1 MELKIIPIPAK
12 GRNVNFKNSSLT
24 SSIYVSGSSSSSES
38 SSGGGTGTSW
48 LESYFTDG
56 ASFLTLNKEIRMT
69 GGYPIPT
76 RVASIADEQLL
87 YWKDGRIAGSG
98 IGVGALLQR
107 TVNEQISGSWYFT
120 TRVQS
125 RIFDVMRQTGG
136 GTDPIALLQ
145 GRTEG
150 GFIAGR
156 RGVHFHSIDD
166 AGYRHLAFLNWEE
179 SFISGKLAI
188 GGSQRVTPS
197 PHTVHIAGSL
207 GLTGGIAI
215 GIGNLTIAGG
225 NIILS
230 DGSLQVSHSL
240 NAGTDVNIARDL
252 FVTRNVE
259 VTGTT
264 ELKSR
269 LTLSKDALHEH
280 LHIKRGSAEASI
292 TLSSNAVN
300 VASLIL
306 RADISI
312 ANDIAISPAGNLT
325 AAGNLYASG
334 GTVGIGTGTSDLTQF
349 FYSSSVF
356 RNTFGTAVSYWD
368 VYFGTT
374 LHSRFIKGTGIQI
387 RDGGLEIGY
396 SGVPH
401 YRQRIGGT
409 SPNYYLDFTLVNN
422 LTGFRWYFG
431 ANKRLELF
439 ANGDLGIFRN
449 AVVGA
454 ALTVET
460 TSLLKGAITGQSTMD
475 ITGLSR
481 FDSDVSSKD
490 TVFSGFGGS
499 GWRIQKIAGSP
510 NRYHFT
516 IDRLTVRQTMDV
528 YELVINQMRG
538 TNGSLLVSDTAKISA
553 ITIVSSSIWDVTVDT
568 GGETTLIPF
577 VNGDKLMCSKWT
589 ASGLKYYEATV
600 SNINTANGTMRLTR
614 TSGTSTAAVN
624 DVVGRIDSSN
634 SARRGYIYITSSD
647 NNAPYLDVVHQRIT
661 KVRLGNLAGIV
672 DSVLGSLSGF
682 GLYSDNVFLRGRFVV
697 AGGGTAPNEVST
709 RGYVDAVQVGG
720 RNHIPNSSLK
730 GTAHNVSGNLTRV
743 NDPDGL
749 MLTRSNTT
757 ASSRYFCSSHFVS
770 NFALGD
776 QITLSAWI
784 RLESGTVPS
793 NTSMF
798 VRFFDSNGANVQ
810 DVISIGIS
818 HISGDWVRVT
828 GTGTITNSTI
838 DFSRNI
844 QVAIGIGTPTAPVTI
859 QTREWKLELGNRATD
874 WTPAPEDVDAGIA
887 AAETSA
893 KNFATS
899 AVNTAISTA
908 ANDATA
914 KANAAYNNALAGSQ
928 YYTDNQLS
936 TFESSLGDLAFSNL
950 IGKAQLDTTVISGG
964 FLANSLIN
972 TVWLQAQIITTTYIE
987 GMTLN
992 FQQGT
997 IGGWKID
1004 GNLLYTGVL
1013 ASGSEYH
1020 SNSHG
1025 IFLRSTVDGRSI
1037 VVKGV
1042 NTNSAVSLWT
1052 SPTGST
1058 WGLQGVENG
1067 NTIFQLGSTNR
1078 IAGWEF
1084 SYSTFASQVKIPN
1097 TTTPVMEINSS
1108 LRHFQIRVSTMEYIK
1123 MFYTNSTNWGIEHKY
1138 QATSLFQLGSTNQIA
1153 GWHFGAD
1160 YMGMNSGGSR
1170 FIVMSNNHIGSA
1182 TVDGGASYL
1191 RAGFGIY
1198 NYDSVLDPLVPAIKL
1213 IRVGVLTNPDT
1224 SQTFP
1229 STPIYGIQIGV
1240 RKPGVGYRDIFRAD
1254 SLGNSKIA
1262 GVNFDNESMW
1272 TTNWRLNA
1280 DGTANFGQ
1288 WTVFD
1293 NYFYAGKNHVSG
1305 PDFAGVYLMARP
1317 APAEYYAISVG
1328 RNRTSHYISMYY
1340 NATNNAWGFLGYC
1353 DAYLVFQLGNTN
1365 KIAGWTFD
1373 HFTMWAGS
1381 EWSTSVSTGGVSIGT
1396 RPDDRHFRAFLNSQN
1411 YVDMTYVSS
1420 SNWGL
1425 KGVSAGNTIFQ
1436 LGAVNKIAGFTF
1448 TASGLSGPGLYL
1460 TPSALYLRAGGP
1472 EVTYFTSEVVDPFTS
1487 YTRWRQHGGASTSGN
1502 YIAYIEIQKK
1512 QLTSTLQYRSE
1523 LIFVGYQINI
1533 RPSGRLIIPGLK
1545 TSVSSSDP
1553 SGTVYRDGS
1562 TLRIKA

>member
-38 SSGGGTGTSW
+38 SGGGGTGTSW

-76 RVASIADEQLL
+76 REASIAEEQML
-87 YWKDGRIAGSG
+87 YWKNGRIAGAG
-98 IGVGALLQR
+98 IGVGALVQR

-125 RIFDVMRQTGG
+125 RNFDVMRQTGG
-136 GTDPIALLQ
+136 GTDPIAILQ

-156 RGVHFHSIDD
+156 RGVHLTSIDD

-188 GGSQRVTPS
+188 GGTQRVTPS

-240 NAGTDVNIARDL
+240 NAGTDANIARDL
-252 FVTRNVE
+252 FVTRNVQ

-269 LTLSKDALHEH
+269 LTLSQDALHEH

-292 TLSSNAVN
+292 TLSSNVVN
-300 VASLIL
+300 QANLIL

-334 GTVGIGTGTSDLTQF
+334 GTVGIGTGTSNLTQF
-349 FYSSSVF
+349 SYSSSVF
-356 RNTFGTAVSYWD
+356 RNTFGSAVSYWD

-396 SGVPH
+396 SGVP
-401 YRQRIGGT
+401 YFRQRIGGT

-449 AVVGA
+449 AIVGA

-481 FDSDVSSKD
+481 FNSDVSSID
-490 TVFSGFGGS
+490 TVYSGFGGS
-499 GWRIQKIAGSP
+499 GWRIQKILDSP
-510 NRYHFT
+510 NRYHLT

-553 ITIVSSSIWDVTVDT
+553 ITLVSSSIWDVTIDT
-568 GGETTLIPF
+568 GGDTTLIPF
-577 VNGDKLMCSKWT
+577 VNGDKIMCSKWE

-614 TSGTSTAAVN
+614 TSGTSIAAIN

-647 NNAPYLDVVHQRIT
+647 NNAPYLDVVYQRNT

-697 AGGGTAPNEVST
+697 AGGGTTSNDVST
-709 RGYVDAVQVGG
+709 RGYASTLATNAQ
-720 RNHIPNSSLK
+720 NS
-730 GTAHNVSGNLTRV
+730 
-743 NDPDGL
+743 
-749 MLTRSNTT
+749 
-757 ASSRYFCSSHFVS
+757 
-770 NFALGD
+770 
-776 QITLSAWI
+776 
-784 RLESGTVPS
+784 
-793 NTSMF
+793 
-798 VRFFDSNGANVQ
+798 
-810 DVISIGIS
+810 
-818 HISGDWVRVT
+818 
-828 GTGTITNSTI
+828 
-838 DFSRNI
+838 
-844 QVAIGIGTPTAPVTI
+844 AI
-859 QTREWKLELGNRATD
+859 AT
-874 WTPAPEDVDAGIA
+874 A
-887 AAETSA
+887 AA
-893 KNFATS
+893 
-899 AVNTAISTA
+899 
-908 ANDATA
+908 DATA
-914 KANAAYNNALAGSQ
+914 KANAAYNNALQGSE

-936 TFESSLGDLAFSNL
+936 TFASSLGDLAFSDL
-950 IGKAQLDTTVISGG
+950 IGKAQLDTTVIEGG
-964 FLANSLIN
+964 YLANTLID
-972 TVWLQAQIITTTYIE
+972 TVWLQAKIITTTYIE

-1037 VVKGV
+1037 VTKGI

-1067 NTIFQLGSTNR
+1067 NTIFELGSTNR

-1084 SYSTFASQVKIPN
+1084 SYSSFASQVKIPN
-1097 TTTPVMEINSS
+1097 TSTPVMEINSS
-1108 LRHFQIRVSTMEYIK
+1108 LRHFQVRVSTMEYIK
-1123 MFYTNSTNWGIEHKY
+1123 MFYSNSSNWGIEHRY

-1153 GWHFGAD
+1153 GWHFGTD

-1170 FIVMSNNHIGSA
+1170 FIVMSNNHIGNA
-1182 TVDGGASYL
+1182 TVDGGNSYL
-1191 RAGFGIY
+1191 RAGFGMY

-1213 IRVGVLTNPDT
+1213 VRVGVISNPDT
-1224 SQTFP
+1224 SNTFP
-1229 STPIYGIQIGV
+1229 TTPIYGIQIGV

-1254 SLGNSKIA
+1254 SLGVSKIA

-1317 APAEYYAISVG
+1317 APAEYYAIRVG
-1328 RNRTSHYISMYY
+1328 RNQTSHYINMYY
-1340 NATNNAWGFLGYC
+1340 NAQTNTWGLLGYC
-1353 DAYLVFQLGNTN
+1353 DAYLVFQLGDTN
-1365 KIAGWTFD
+1365 KIAGWSFD
-1373 HFTMWAGS
+1373 HYFMWAGS
-1381 EWSTSVSTGGVSIGT
+1381 KWSTSVSTGGVSIGA
-1396 RPDDRHFRAFLNSQN
+1396 RPDDRHFRAFLNYRN
-1411 YVDMTYVSS
+1411 YVEMTYVSS
-1420 SNWGL
+1420 SDWGL
-1425 KGVSAGNTIFQ
+1425 KGVANGSTIFQ
-1436 LGAVNKIAGFTF
+1436 LGNVNKIAGFTF
-1448 TASGLSGPGLYL
+1448 DNNNLTGTNVQISPNRMTFRNNSKSPVGYFIYDGSSLNSFLISSTATYGASSNYL
-1460 TPSALYLRAGGP
+1460 AINT
-1472 EVTYFTSEVVDPFTS
+1472 
-1487 YTRWRQHGGASTSGN
+1487 GGASLGGASVTISSRARLLLLAATG
-1502 YIAYIEIQKK
+1502 YYVRFEAIP
-1512 QLTSTLQYRSE
+1512 L
-1523 LIFVGYQINI
+1523 VGT
-1533 RPSGRLIIPGLK
+1533 PGLIRG
-1545 TSVSSSDP
+1545 DI
-1553 SGTVYRDGS
+1553 YRGYNNQLYVMS
-1562 TLRIKA
+1562 

>member
-1 MELKIIPIPAK
+1 MATLRTQYIPPK
-12 GRNVNFKNSSLT
+12 GRSKLLKNLNLT
-24 SSIYVSGSSSSSES
+24 SANISIEGLGGSSSIP
-38 SSGGGTGTSW
+38 SGGGGIGTSW
-48 LESYFTDG
+48 LESYFEDKPTYIN
-56 ASFLTLNKEIRMT
+56 ALKEIRWDNSPLTVRESSMT
-69 GGYPIPT
+69 T
-76 RVASIADEQLL
+76 DRLT
-87 YWKDGRIAGSG
+87 YWNNGKLATTNLVPSNILSRN
-98 IGVGALLQR
+98 
-107 TVNEQISGSWYFT
+107 VNEEISGSWYFT

-156 RGVHFHSIDD
+156 RGVHFISSEDV
-166 AGYRHLAFLNWEE
+166 GNRHLAFLNWEE

-207 GLTGGIAI
+207 GLTEGIAI
-215 GIGNLTIAGG
+215 GIGNLTIVGG

-269 LTLSKDALHEH
+269 LTLSQDALHEH

-292 TLSSNAVN
+292 TLSSNVIN

-306 RADISI
+306 RADATIE
-312 ANDIAISPAGNLT
+312 NDIAISPAGNLT

-334 GTVGIGTGTSDLTQF
+334 GTVGIGTGTSNLTQF
-349 FYSSSVF
+349 SHSSSVF
-356 RNTFGTAVSYWD
+356 RNTFGSAVTYWD

-401 YRQRIGGT
+401 FRQRIGGT

-431 ANKRLELF
+431 ENKRLELF

-481 FDSDVSSKD
+481 FNSDVSSID

-553 ITIVSSSIWDVTVDT
+553 VTIVSSTVWDVTVDT
-568 GGETTLIPF
+568 GGEPTLIPF
-577 VNGDKLMCSKWT
+577 VNGDMLMCSKWT
-589 ASGLKYYEATV
+589 ASGLKYYEVVV
-600 SNINTANGTMRLTR
+600 SNINTANGTMRLTM

-624 DVVGRIDSSN
+624 DVVGRIDGMT
-634 SARRGYIYITSSD
+634 SARRGYLYITSSD
-647 NNAPYLDVVHQRIT
+647 NNAPYLDVVYAQYT

-697 AGGGTAPNEVST
+697 AGGGTTTNDVST
-709 RGYVDAVQVGG
+709 RGYA
-720 RNHIPNSSLK
+720 
-730 GTAHNVSGNLTRV
+730 
-743 NDPDGL
+743 
-749 MLTRSNTT
+749 
-757 ASSRYFCSSHFVS
+757 
-770 NFALGD
+770 
-776 QITLSAWI
+776 ITL
-784 RLESGTVPS
+784 
-793 NTSMF
+793 
-798 VRFFDSNGANVQ
+798 
-810 DVISIGIS
+810 
-818 HISGDWVRVT
+818 
-828 GTGTITNSTI
+828 
-838 DFSRNI
+838 
-844 QVAIGIGTPTAPVTI
+844 
-859 QTREWKLELGNRATD
+859 ATD
-874 WTPAPEDVDAGIA
+874 AQN
-887 AAETSA
+887 S
-893 KNFATS
+893 
-899 AVNTAISTA
+899 AISTA
-908 ANDATA
+908 ADDATA
-914 KANAAYNNALAGSQ
+914 KANAAYNNALAGSE

-936 TFESSLGDLAFSNL
+936 TFESSLGDLAFSDL

-964 FLANSLIN
+964 YLVNTLIN
-972 TVWLQAQIITTTYIE
+972 TVWLQAKIITTTYIE

-1004 GNLLYTGVL
+1004 GNLLYTGL
-1013 ASGSEYH
+1013 LS
-1020 SNSHG
+1020 SNNELNDASHG
-1025 IFLRSTVDGRSI
+1025 IFLRSNEDGRAI
-1037 VVKGV
+1037 VIKGLDENNTIRLFV
-1042 NTNSAVSLWT
+1042 NA
-1052 SPTGST
+1052 TGGA
-1058 WGLQGVENG
+1058 WGITGMVAG
-1067 NTIFQLGSTNR
+1067 STIFQLGFINR
-1078 IAGWEF
+1078 IAGWNF
-1084 SYSTFASQVKIPN
+1084 TNSTFASQVTIPN
-1097 TTTPVMEINSS
+1097 TITPVMEISSS
-1108 LRHFQIRVSTMEYIK
+1108 LRHFQIRVSTIEYIK

-1138 QATSLFQLGSTNQIA
+1138 QNTSLFQLGSTNQIA
-1153 GWHFGAD
+1153 GWHFGTD
-1160 YMGMNSGGSR
+1160 YMGMNNGGNR
-1170 FIVMSNNHIGSA
+1170 FIVMSNNPTVSA
-1182 TVDGGASYL
+1182 AINGGVSYL
-1191 RAGFGIY
+1191 RAGFGMF

-1213 IRVGVLTNPDT
+1213 IRVGVVSNPDT
-1224 SQTFP
+1224 PNSFP
-1229 STPIYGIQIGV
+1229 TTPIYGIQIGV
-1240 RKPGVGYRDIFRAD
+1240 RKPGVGYRDVFRTD

-1272 TTNWRLNA
+1272 TSNWRLNA
-1280 DGTANFGQ
+1280 NGTANFGQ
-1288 WTVFD
+1288 WHFTKYYMYGGPTVLT
-1293 NYFYAGKNHVSG
+1293 
-1305 PDFAGVYLMARP
+1305 PDDDAFIGVYLRANDILN
-1317 APAEYYAISVG
+1317 YYAVVAQKDAE
-1328 RNRTSHYISMYY
+1328 NRVSFYQNSP
-1340 NATNNAWGFLGYC
+1340 TNWGFLGVTGGNT
-1353 DAYLVFQLGNTN
+1353 VFQLGDTN
-1365 KIAGWTFD
+1365 KIAGWSFD
-1373 HFTMWAGS
+1373 ANTMWAGS
-1381 EWSTSVSTGGVSIGT
+1381 KWTTSVTSGGVSIGSLST
-1396 RPDDRHFRAFLNSQN
+1396 DRHFRAFLNSQN
-1411 YVDMTYVSS
+1411 YVEMKYVSS

-1425 KGVSAGNTIFQ
+1425 KGVSAGSAIFQ
-1436 LGAVNKIAGFTF
+1436 LGNVNKIAGFTF
-1448 TASGLSGPGLYL
+1448 DANSLIGTTLKISPNRLLFYSGAVDISEFVYSAGSGWSDTAWRTTGTSVYKAQIMMSKNTNGEGRIQITAGDILIAADMRLQMYL
-1460 TPSALYLRAGGP
+1460 PVGAGNRP
-1472 EVTYFTSEVVDPFTS
+1472 
-1487 YTRWRQHGGASTSGN
+1487 
-1502 YIAYIEIQKK
+1502 
-1512 QLTSTLQYRSE
+1512 TSTL
-1523 LIFVGYQINI
+1523 
-1533 RPSGRLIIPGLK
+1533 
-1545 TSVSSSDP
+1545 
-1553 SGTVYRDGS
+1553 YRDSNGYV
-1562 TLRIKA
+1562 RIVI

>member
-1 MELKIIPIPAK
+1 MATLRTQYIPPK
-12 GRNVNFKNSSLT
+12 GRSKLLKNLNLT
-24 SSIYVSGSSSSSES
+24 SANISIEGLGGSSSNP
-38 SSGGGTGTSW
+38 SGGGGIGTSW
-48 LESYFTDG
+48 LESYFEDKPTYIN
-56 ASFLTLNKEIRMT
+56 ALKEIRWDNSPLTVRESSMT
-69 GGYPIPT
+69 T
-76 RVASIADEQLL
+76 DRLT
-87 YWKDGRIAGSG
+87 YWNNGKLATTNLVPSNILSRN
-98 IGVGALLQR
+98 
-107 TVNEQISGSWYFT
+107 VNEEISGSWYFT

-156 RGVHFHSIDD
+156 RGVHFISSEDV
-166 AGYRHLAFLNWEE
+166 GNRHLAFLNWEE

-207 GLTGGIAI
+207 GLTEGIAI

-269 LTLSKDALHEH
+269 LTLSQDALHEH

-292 TLSSNAVN
+292 TLSSNVIN

-306 RADISI
+306 RADATI

-356 RNTFGTAVSYWD
+356 HNTFGSAVSYWD

-431 ANKRLELF
+431 ENKRLELF

-481 FDSDVSSKD
+481 FNSDVSSID
-490 TVFSGFGGS
+490 TVTSGFGGS

-553 ITIVSSSIWDVTVDT
+553 VTIVSSTVWDVTVDT
-568 GGETTLIPF
+568 GGDTTLIPF
-577 VNGDKLMCSKWT
+577 VNGDLLMCSKWT
-589 ASGLKYYEATV
+589 ASGLKYYEAIV
-600 SNINTANGTMRLTR
+600 SNINTANGTMRLTL

-624 DVVGRIDSSN
+624 DVVGRINSSTP
-634 SARRGYIYITSSD
+634 ARRGYLYITSSD
-647 NNAPYLDVVHQRIT
+647 NNAPYLDVVYAQIT

-697 AGGGTAPNEVST
+697 AGGGTTTNDVST
-709 RGYVDAVQVGG
+709 RGYA
-720 RNHIPNSSLK
+720 
-730 GTAHNVSGNLTRV
+730 
-743 NDPDGL
+743 
-749 MLTRSNTT
+749 
-757 ASSRYFCSSHFVS
+757 
-770 NFALGD
+770 
-776 QITLSAWI
+776 ITL
-784 RLESGTVPS
+784 
-793 NTSMF
+793 
-798 VRFFDSNGANVQ
+798 
-810 DVISIGIS
+810 
-818 HISGDWVRVT
+818 
-828 GTGTITNSTI
+828 
-838 DFSRNI
+838 
-844 QVAIGIGTPTAPVTI
+844 
-859 QTREWKLELGNRATD
+859 ATD
-874 WTPAPEDVDAGIA
+874 AQN
-887 AAETSA
+887 S
-893 KNFATS
+893 
-899 AVNTAISTA
+899 AISTA
-908 ANDATA
+908 ADDATA
-914 KANAAYNNALAGSQ
+914 KANAAYNNALAGSE

-936 TFESSLGDLAFSNL
+936 TFASSLGDLAFSDL

-964 FLANSLIN
+964 YLVNTLIN

-1004 GNLLYTGVL
+1004 GNLLYTGL
-1013 ASGSEYH
+1013 LSFNDPFSA
-1020 SNSHG
+1020 NSVG
-1025 IFLRSTVDGRSI
+1025 IFLQANFFVSQPQYSEPNIIIKSSGDNYISLYFQHADTDGDWGIR
-1037 VVKGV
+1037 GR
-1042 NTNSAVSLWT
+1042 T
-1052 SPTGST
+1052 SFGE
-1058 WGLQGVENG
+1058 V
-1067 NTIFQLGSTNR
+1067 FHLGSRNR
-1078 IAGWEF
+1078 IAGWNF
-1084 SYSTFASQVKIPN
+1084 TNSTFASQVTIPN

-1108 LRHFQIRVSTMEYIK
+1108 LRHFQIRVSTIEYIK

-1138 QATSLFQLGSTNQIA
+1138 QNTSLFQLGSTNQIA
-1153 GWHFGAD
+1153 GWHFGTD
-1160 YMGMNSGGSR
+1160 YMGRNTGGNR
-1170 FIVMSNNHIGSA
+1170 FIVMSNNPTVSA
-1182 TVDGGASYL
+1182 TVDGGASNL
-1191 RAGFGIY
+1191 RAGFGMF

-1213 IRVGVLTNPDT
+1213 IRVGVVSNPDT
-1224 SQTFP
+1224 ANSFP

-1240 RKPGVGYRDIFRAD
+1240 RKPGVGYRDIFRSD

-1272 TTNWRLNA
+1272 TSNWRLNA
-1280 DGTANFGQ
+1280 NGTANFGQ
-1288 WTVFD
+1288 WNFTKYYMYGGPTVFT
-1293 NYFYAGKNHVSG
+1293 
-1305 PDFAGVYLMARP
+1305 PDDDTFIGVFLGAND
-1317 APAEYYAISVG
+1317 V
-1328 RNRTSHYISMYY
+1328 
-1340 NATNNAWGFLGYC
+1340 TNNYSVTAQKDVGNRVALYHSSPTNWGFLGVTGGNIV
-1353 DAYLVFQLGNTN
+1353 LQLGSTN
-1365 KIAGWTFD
+1365 KIAGWSFD
-1373 HFTMWAGS
+1373 ANTMWAGS
-1381 EWSTSVSTGGVSIGT
+1381 KWTTSVSTGGVSIGSLST
-1396 RPDDRHFRAFLNSQN
+1396 DRHFRAF
-1411 YVDMTYVSS
+1411 
-1420 SNWGL
+1420 
-1425 KGVSAGNTIFQ
+1425 
-1436 LGAVNKIAGFTF
+1436 
-1448 TASGLSGPGLYL
+1448 
-1460 TPSALYLRAGGP
+1460 
-1472 EVTYFTSEVVDPFTS
+1472 
-1487 YTRWRQHGGASTSGN
+1487 
-1502 YIAYIEIQKK
+1502 
-1512 QLTSTLQYRSE
+1512 
-1523 LIFVGYQINI
+1523 
-1533 RPSGRLIIPGLK
+1533 
-1545 TSVSSSDP
+1545 
-1553 SGTVYRDGS
+1553 
-1562 TLRIKA
+1562 